1 MNTVVVSSKFQVVIP
16 KEVRERSGLLAGTA
30 VEVISFGSRIELVP
44 IRPMAAM
51 KGIFLGIDT
60 TIERDRDRL

>member
-1 MNTVVVSSKFQVVIP
+1 MKTVVVSSKYQVVIP
-16 KEVRERSGLLAGTA
+16 KEVRERLGLLAGTA

-44 IRPMAAM
+44 IRPMVAM
-51 KGIFLGIDT
+51 KGIFPGIDT